1 MAFPVVK
8 DSLQNYMVQIS
19 RFPLLTRED
28 EFSLAVR
35 VKEYND
41 LDSAHK
47 LTTSNLRFV
56 LKVAFEYRKYVSSYI
71 KLSDLVQEGNIGLMR
86 AVKKFDPYKG
96 FRLIT
101 YAVWWI
107 RAQIQS
113 FILKTLSVVKRTS
126 SSLKK
131 KLSQQ
136 IAKINTKIDGL
147 ESNGAEQAETQESDT
162 YDLNYPPAAMAE
174 INPVQ
179 SLIAW
184 QPGGQI
190 VPKSET
196 YDNHGSDTTDISL
209 DSNAGHVGSNTL
221 IDHLPD
227 PSTSQMES
235 HLSLKEEQHL
245 AKTKIHTALSN
256 LKDRDRYV
264 IEKRFILE
272 PPMTLQAL
280 GDNLG
285 ISRERVRQIENAAI
299 KKLRKVIEENQTL
312 R

>member
-1 MAFPVVK
+1 MAFPIVK
-8 DSLQNYMVQIS
+8 DSLQNYMVQIGQ
-19 RFPLLTRED
+19 FPLLTREE
-28 EFSLAVR
+28 EFSLAVK
-35 VKEYND
+35 VKKYND

-56 LKVAFEYRKYVSSYI
+56 LKIAFEYRKYVSPYI
-71 KLSDLVQEGNIGLMR
+71 KLSDLVQEGNIGLMK

-96 FRLIT
+96 FKLIT

-113 FILKTLSVVKRTS
+113 FILKTLSVVKRTG

-136 IAKINTKIDGL
+136 LAKSNTKIDGL
-147 ESNGAEQAETQESDT
+147 ENNSEEQAETQEPDT
-162 YDLNYPPAAMAE
+162 YDLTYPPTSMVK
-174 INPVQ
+174 INPIQ
-179 SLIAW
+179 SLTEW

-190 VPKSET
+190 IPKSET

-209 DSNAGHVGSNTL
+209 DSNTGQVGSNTL

-235 HLSLKEEQHL
+235 HLSQKEEQYL
-245 AKTKIHTALSN
+245 AKTKIHSALSN

-272 PPMTLQAL
+272 PPMTLQKL

-285 ISRERVRQIENAAI
+285 ISRERVRQIETTAI
-299 KKLRKVIEENQTL
+299 KKLKIAILENHPL
-312 R
+312 S